1 VRKQIIKKAVIAAT
15 VLSLVFSVQAITSAA
30 SLYKNPEEIF
40 TQEELDKH
48 FENARNQEVY
58 ADNKNTSAYSTSS
71 TITLASTGTYPTRSG
86 VILVTED
93 KLKGIIPTGHA
104 AIIWTSSTVVE
115 ALSKGVTTGPNDWH
129 TTRNSCYGVSVIG
142 TTAAQDTAAANWS
155 YKQIGKPYNFNY
167 LDKNTRSK
175 FYCSQLVYAAYL
187 DNYGINLDTSSFL
200 TAIHPIEL
208 VESTNT
214 RTIYKK

>member
-1 VRKQIIKKAVIAAT
+1 M
-15 VLSLVFSVQAITSAA
+15 
-30 SLYKNPEEIF
+30 
-40 TQEELDKH
+40 
-48 FENARNQEVY
+48 
-58 ADNKNTSAYSTSS
+58 
-71 TITLASTGTYPTRSG
+71 
-86 VILVTED
+86 VTED

-115 ALSKGVTTGPNDWH
+115 ALSKGVTTGPNDWN
-129 TTRNSCYGVSVIG
+129 TTRNSCYGVTVIG

-208 VESTNT
+208 VQSAST